1 MRIHYTVGKD
11 NRNGMNVSFN
21 VEVDEHML
29 KLIDYLATKISGAKK
44 SALQILW
51 DKYPNGVVETI
62 YFDSEAMLKWLS
74 KLSEWVTFKLT
85 ASNPLAMKKLRKEI
99 NDKYQGLV
107 KKYKIP
113 DGYFI
118 VDADAYEEIQKRD
131 AAKRKKVK
139 TEK

>member
-1 MRIHYTVGKD
+1 MRIHYTIGK
-11 NRNGMNVSFN
+11 NVNGMDVWFN
-21 VEVDEHML
+21 VNIDEHML
-29 KLIDYLATKISGAKK
+29 KLIDYCATKISGAKK

-51 DKYPNGVVETI
+51 DKYPDGVVETI
-62 YFDSEAMLKWLS
+62 YFNSEAMLKWLS
-74 KLSEWVTFKLT
+74 KLPEWTALKFKL
-85 ASNPLAMKKLRKEI
+85 SNPLSIKKFRKEL

-113 DGYFI
+113 DGYFM
-118 VDADAYEEIQKRD
+118 VDAAAYEEIQKRD

>member
-1 MRIHYTVGKD
+1 MLFRSI
-11 NRNGMNVSFN
+11 
-21 VEVDEHML
+21 DEHML
-29 KLIDYLATKISGAKK
+29 KLIEYLAIKISGVKG
-44 SALQILW
+44 SGMQIIW
-51 DKYPNGVVETI
+51 DKYPNGVDETV

-74 KLSEWVTFKLT
+74 KLPGWVTFKIK
-85 ASNPLAMKKLRKEI
+85 ASNPLVMKKLRKEL
-99 NDKYQGLV
+99 NDKGQELNDKGQELV

-118 VDADAYEEIQKRD
+118 VDAAAYEEIQKRD